1 MKRWQD
7 GLIRLWQKYKYFM
20 VVILAGILLLTIS
33 VPEKR
38 ETKTDTETGAC
49 FDLEAFQ
56 KNMAERLSQIEGA
69 GRVEVMLSLESG
81 EESVFASDVNR
92 SSRFS
97 EQDSSESYQSETAV
111 VSDGS
116 YGETPI
122 LIKNNYPVFR
132 GAVIICEGADNSQ
145 VRLAITNAVTAL
157 CGISSDHVSISKMSS

>member
-1 MKRWQD
+1 MKQWQD

-20 VVILAGILLLTIS
+20 VVIFAGILLLTIS
-33 VPEKR
+33 IPER
-38 ETKTDTETGAC
+38 QETKTDAVTETS

-81 EESVFASDVNR
+81 EESVFASDINR
-92 SSRFS
+92 SSQLS
-97 EQDSSESYQSETAV
+97 EQDSSESYQSQTAV

-132 GAVIICEGADNSQ
+132 GAVIICEGADDSR